1 VEQLKDSRTQFVPK
15 KDNTRILPR
24 CFHRT
29 LRGITAIASER
40 RLVKDKEIKWMMD
53 EVDKKE
59 EKEEE
64 DKIKVLKDSMRY
76 NNK

>member
-1 VEQLKDSRTQFVPK
+1 
-15 KDNTRILPR
+15 
-24 CFHRT
+24 
-29 LRGITAIASER
+29 
-40 RLVKDKEIKWMMD
+40 MMD

>member
-1 VEQLKDSRTQFVPK
+1 
-15 KDNTRILPR
+15 
-24 CFHRT
+24 
-29 LRGITAIASER
+29 
-40 RLVKDKEIKWMMD
+40 MMN

-59 EKEEE
+59 EKEGE